1 MEIMHSAKTTITLS
15 ELSAWLTTE
24 LQKIPDA
31 GGSEITVQYSL
42 REPDAYGCNW
52 SDTVVLRVGEDASSE
67 YLQPYV
73 RQLVDVARKR
83 FNVRA
88 DS

>member
-1 MEIMHSAKTTITLS
+1 MPSERTLLTLS

-24 LQKIPDA
+24 LQKISDA
-31 GGSEITVQYSL
+31 EGSEITVQYAL
-42 REPDAYGCNW
+42 REPDADGCNW
-52 SDTVVLRVGEDASSE
+52 SDTVVLRVGKAASSE

-73 RQLVDVARKR
+73 RQLVEVARKR
-83 FNVRA
+83 FNVKA